1 MLSAYPACRVQSV
14 RARNCR
20 EEGKNISLTEE
31 LQAAVAARHV
41 SCQAGVERGKE
52 AEPAASSSCQ
62 VRQEHRDSKLPGRR
76 VSFV

>member
-1 MLSAYPACRVQSV
+1 MQTV
-14 RARNCR
+14 RTRDCG

-31 LQAAVAARHV
+31 LQAAVAARH
-41 SCQAGVERGKE
+41 SCQAGVDSGKG
-52 AEPAASSSCQ
+52 AEQGAGSSSQ